1 MLICKKV
8 QVSAHDNAV
17 LAYPAC
23 GDGGW
28 TTTQKYVEILEFT
41 HFTEFWTFHEVGVN
55 HKEKVQVRKVEVS
68 VVLDLDT

>member
-1 MLICKKV
+1 MRQQRGYAGNRCGT
-8 QVSAHDNAV
+8 V
-17 LAYPAC
+17 LKYSSC
-23 GDGGW
+23 GDCGR

-41 HFTEFWTFHEVGVN
+41 HFTEFWTFNEVGVN